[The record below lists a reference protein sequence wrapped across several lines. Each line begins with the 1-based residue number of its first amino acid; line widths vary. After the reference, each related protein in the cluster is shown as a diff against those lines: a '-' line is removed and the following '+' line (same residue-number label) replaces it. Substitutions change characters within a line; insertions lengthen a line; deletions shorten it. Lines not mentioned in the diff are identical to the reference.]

1 MRFVGRNGR
10 NGIGIGVAAVLLL
23 GLAACGGEAAN
34 TQPNTGGTGTTS
46 SDTVDDA
53 QITADLTEHHG
64 HHHGGFTHL
73 VILSV
78 ETLGGTPEQHDK
90 IEKVRADLLAKTMPV
105 RDANKNLLTVL
116 ADVLADGI
124 ATPEENAKVDGA
136 VAQLATAA
144 SAAHA
149 ASADALNQLHE
160 ILDAAQRTTLV
171 EKVQAHWQVWR
182 QANAEEDKD
191 NNGLPDAEERRLAH
205 MTKLLALTADQ
216 VEKIKT
222 GLKTAMAN
230 LPGKLDPAEVD
241 AHVKAFGD
249 AFVQATF
256 DVKSLHTGEG
266 VSSHLAAAGAGR
278 MARFYTV
285 VAPIL
290 TADQRTKLA
299 DHFRKHEN
307 AGPNLGT

>member
-1 MRFVGRNGR
+1 MRFFGSR
-10 NGIGIGVAAVLLL
+10 IGIGVALLFVGI
-23 GLAACGGEAAN
+23 GLSACGGGSAN
-34 TQPNTGGTGTTS
+34 TQTNTGGTGTTS

-73 VILSV
+73 VILSA
-78 ETLGGTPEQHDK
+78 ETLGGAPEQHDK
-90 IEKVRADLLAKTMPV
+90 IEKVRADLRAKTAPV
-105 RDANKNLLTVL
+105 HEANKNLLLVL
-116 ADVLADGI
+116 ANVLADGI
-124 ATPEENAKVDGA
+124 ATPEENAQVDSA
-136 VAQLATAA
+136 VAQLAAAA

-149 ASADALNQLHE
+149 ASADAMNQLHD
-160 ILDAAQRTTLV
+160 ILDPAQRTTLV

-182 QANAEEDKD
+182 QANADEDKD
-191 NNGLPDAEERRLAH
+191 NNGLPDAEERRLVH
-205 MTKLLALTADQ
+205 MTKLLTLSGDQ

-222 GLKTAMAN
+222 GLKSAMAN

-249 AFVQATF
+249 AFVKDTF
-256 DVKSLHTGEG
+256 DVKSLHTGEA
-266 VSSHLAAAGAGR
+266 VSSHLASSGAGR

-299 DHFRKHEN
+299 DHFRKHQTS
-307 AGPNLGT
+307 GPNLGT